1 LNDFPGEGAV
11 VDPEGLSHRTLGVV
25 QARLGTFHLV
35 VDLLDAGAIYSA
47 AIFNTPL
54 DRLALVSVDLV
65 DGLVHIK
72 RLLVSRLR
80 LNQLPLRGRGPEQI
94 RRHCPL
100 LAGWCQG
107 AWLLR
112 VFPNPLPDV
121 GLEAA
126 RTERVVLARPQEL
139 PCLFKTDLRH
149 LGPPNRE
156 VVVAQPWLTHRT
168 VQ

>member
-1 LNDFPGEGAV
+1 
-11 VDPEGLSHRTLGVV
+11 
-25 QARLGTFHLV
+25 

-47 AIFNTPL
+47 AILNPLL
-54 DRLALVSVDLV
+54 DRLALVSPDLV

-94 RRHCPL
+94 RRQSPL
-100 LAGWCQG
+100 LTGWCQR

-112 VFPNPLPDV
+112 VFPKPLPDV

-139 PCLFKTDLRH
+139 PYLFKTDLRH
-149 LGPPNRE
+149 LDPHNRE
-156 VVVAQPWLTHRT
+156 VVVTQPWVTRRIQPT
-168 VQ
+168 VQRGDIRDF